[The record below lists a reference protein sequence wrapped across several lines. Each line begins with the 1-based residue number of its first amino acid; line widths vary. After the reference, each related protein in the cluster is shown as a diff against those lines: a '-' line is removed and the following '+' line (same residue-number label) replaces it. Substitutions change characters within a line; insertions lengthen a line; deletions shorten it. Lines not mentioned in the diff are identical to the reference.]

1 MQVLFVYQTPLHFR
15 TFFPPSHLVCLQ
27 HRATGQNIVITN
39 NFKAGYIF
47 FLLIRFLEFY
57 LESLL
62 IN

>member
-39 NFKAGYIF
+39 NLKAGYIF
-47 FLLIRFLEFY
+47 FFTDQI
-57 LESLL
+57 S
-62 IN
+62 